1 MIIKL
6 RDYQERLKNK
16 TKKAF
21 IKYKRVILLAPCGG
35 GKTVIASSIM
45 YDSVNK
51 GKKVWFIVHRKELLE
66 QANNTLD
73 RYEIPKKNISI
84 YMVQSLANKLDKIE
98 ENPDLIIF
106 DECQHSTSN
115 TYLKIIEKFPN
126 SYILGLTAT
135 PSRLSGKPLGDI
147 FQSIISDVTAK
158 ELISRKFLASYDYY
172 APQIDLDLDKVKI
185 KSGEYETAS
194 LNREMDKMTIY
205 GDIIKNY
212 KKLADGKKSI
222 IYCHSV
228 EYSKKI
234 EKLFTDNGYSIRH
247 FDGSTPENE
256 RTKIIEEFR
265 EDKIKILTNVDLIGE
280 RI

>member
-1 MIIKL
+1 MIEL
-6 RDYQERLKNK
+6 RDYQENLKNK

-45 YDSVNK
+45 NDSVNK

-106 DECQHSTSN
+106 DECQHSTSK

-135 PSRLSGKPLGDI
+135 PCRLSGRPLGDI

-172 APQIDLDLDKVKI
+172 APQIDLDLDKVKL
-185 KSGEYETAS
+185 KSGEYETES

>member
-106 DECQHSTSN
+106 DECQHSTSK
-115 TYLKIIEKFPN
+115 TYLKIIEKFPS

-135 PSRLSGKPLGDI
+135 PCRLSGRPLGDI
-147 FQSIISDVTAK
+147 FQSIISDITAK

-172 APQIDLDLDKVKI
+172 APQIDLDLDKVKL
-185 KSGEYETAS
+185 KSGEYETES